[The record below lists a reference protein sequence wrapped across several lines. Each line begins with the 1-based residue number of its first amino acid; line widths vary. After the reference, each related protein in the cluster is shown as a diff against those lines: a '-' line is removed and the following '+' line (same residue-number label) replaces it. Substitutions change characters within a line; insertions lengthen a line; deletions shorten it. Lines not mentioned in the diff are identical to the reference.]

1 MTNPFEKHGIKRLS
15 PSSLNL
21 WQGEPAFWV
30 LKYLHGMRDDAG
42 PAAKRGTAVEAGLDH
57 WIGGNRD
64 LAFCQKAAHDNFL
77 LNTGGQ
83 ADDAHEAERSAISP
97 MLEQAT
103 AAIGSGVRLLARQVA
118 IETWLDGIEVP
129 VIGYCDYVLEDG
141 SIIDLKTTHRLPSSP
156 KPDHLRQVAIYAQ
169 ARQAPVSLLYV
180 TPRKFSR
187 MHVPAEACQEAIED
201 IRRVARS
208 LRTVLA
214 MSDTPKDAA
223 EFVAPDYSKFYWSTE
238 TTSKGKEI
246 WK

>member
-30 LKYLHGMRDDAG
+30 LKYLHGVKDDAG

-83 ADDAHEAERSAISP
+83 ADDAHEAERSAINP

-187 MHVPAEACQEAIED
+187 VHVPAEACHEAIED

-208 LRTVLA
+208 LRTALA
-214 MSDTPKDAA
+214 MRDTPKDAA
-223 EFVAPDYSKFYWSTE
+223 EFVAPDYSKYYWSTQ
-238 TTSKGKEI
+238 TTSKGKEM